1 MDQREYYEESGYD
14 EYKGK
19 VIKSKWFF
27 PVIIVL
33 IILIIIVVLFR
44 IFIIP
49 RGKLKSLEVDE
60 LKKIYL
66 DETTEISAQAK
77 GSGNISDTIT
87 YFESSSDS
95 VAEPGQKAVL
105 GKKITNKIYAKRIG
119 SFTLTTYAK
128 LDNITTEEKTTEIA
142 VCHKLSAKMVQN
154 DNISISYNSKE
165 VAPSIDVYLGESKIC
180 YEGLTFESENTKVVT
195 VDEKG
200 NLKSIAAG
208 TTNILLRQ
216 DGNEVKVKVTSLGT
230 NISVKG
236 LELDTSD
243 VRLKVNQK
251 KKVEFK
257 TIPEDALNQGVT
269 WTSSDNKVV
278 EVSNKG
284 ILTALKKGTAT
295 ITCTTKE
302 GNFSKSFQVIVE

>member
-27 PVIIVL
+27 PVII
-33 IILIIIVVLFR
+33 ILILLIIVVVILR
-44 IFIIP
+44 IFILP

-60 LKKIYL
+60 ITKIYIG
-66 DETTEISAQAK
+66 ETAEINAKVK

-87 YFESSSDS
+87 YFESSSDYI
-95 VAEPGQKAVL
+95 AEPAQKVML
-105 GKKITNKIYAKRIG
+105 GKNITNKIYAKKVG

-128 LDNITTEEKTTEIA
+128 LDDVTTEEKTQEIA
-142 VCHKLSAKMVQN
+142 ICHKLSAKVIQN
-154 DNISISYNSKE
+154 DNILISYNSNTKS
-165 VAPSIDVYLGESKIC
+165 SIDVYLGESKIC
-180 YEGLTFESENTKVVT
+180 YEGLTYESESPNVIK
-195 VDEKG
+195 VDENG
-200 NLKSIAAG
+200 NIEAISSG
-208 TTNILLRQ
+208 TTNIILRQ
-216 DGNEVKVKVTSLGT
+216 DENEVKVKVKSTGTHIAVTGLDLGT
-230 NISVKG
+230 SDIS
-236 LELDTSD
+236 
-243 VRLKVNQK
+243 LKVNQK
-251 KKVEFK
+251 KKIEFK

-284 ILTALKKGTAT
+284 ILTAIKPGKAT

-302 GNFSKSFQVIVE
+302 GNFSKSFQVVVE